1 MSYHNHRIKFV
12 SFDRILPVIAVANMK
27 NNPFACF
34 NVTGQSLTC
43 VVVSSAFMSWH
54 SYN

>member
-12 SFDRILPVIAVANMK
+12 SFDRIIPVIAVANIK
-27 NNPFACF
+27 NNLFALKLPVNISPVF
-34 NVTGQSLTC
+34 
-43 VVVSSAFMSWH
+43 VSSEFMSSH